1 MADMLHSGHS
11 PTNQWKLDLS
21 VVRDSEASAR
31 NTSSG
36 GALISEAHML
46 MSAFHQG
53 LPFAELRSKT
63 LHGDVFRKASYA
75 SRIRNFNSIRHRYL
89 DAAPG
94 WITASLA
101 KASTFGPESIEF
113 LSLAYLYFALRDC
126 VIFDFITGPLYERW
140 ESKITNVSSGDV
152 QSFLQSES
160 EKFPVINKWTRQ
172 TRQKLA
178 TNALSSL
185 RDFNLLTG
193 KRIKQIQRPAI
204 AAETVFHLLCILVA
218 EGREGN
224 NILTAGDWRL
234 FLWSESNTAHA
245 LSELAQKKWIRFE
258 KSGRAVVLE
267 LVRQPKADT

>member
-1 MADMLHSGHS
+1 MVFMVQSEHSSSDG
-11 PTNQWKLDLS
+11 WKLALS

-36 GALISEAHML
+36 GALISEAHTL
-46 MSAFHQG
+46 LSTVRGG
-53 LPFAELRSKT
+53 LPLSELRSKT

-75 SRIRNFNSIRHRYL
+75 SRLRNFNSLRHRYL
-89 DAAPG
+89 DVAPE
-94 WITASLA
+94 WTTASLVN
-101 KASTFGPESIEF
+101 ASAFGPDSVEF
-113 LSLAYLYFALRDC
+113 LSLTYLYFALRDC
-126 VIFDFITGPLYERW
+126 VLFDFVTGPLYERW
-140 ESKITNVSSGDV
+140 ESKVTNISSGDV
-152 QSFLQSES
+152 QAFLLREA
-160 EKFPVINKWTRQ
+160 EKFPVINKWSRN

-193 KRIKQIQRPAI
+193 KRTKQIQRPTI
-204 AAETVFHLLCILVA
+204 APETVFHLLCILVA

-224 NILTAGDWRL
+224 NILAATDWRL

-245 LSELAQKKWIRFE
+245 LSDLAQKKWIRFE

-267 LVRQPKADT
+267 LIRQPEADA